1 LQAQLYQKERSKEI
15 KKEIRMASE
24 RFLVTG
30 AYGCLGSWAVKQL
43 VSEGV
48 PVLTYDLPGS
58 RHRLHLI
65 MSDDELANVTMIA
78 GDITD
83 FDLFERTVADNGI
96 THIVHLAALQ
106 VPFVRAN
113 PVLGVRVNTV
123 GTTVVLETARR
134 HPDQVQGVAHASS
147 AGVYGL
153 ASSYPPGPLA
163 NDAPLDPQTLYGVTK
178 QANEGTA
185 RIYWLENGVYSVGLR
200 PYIVYGP
207 GRDQGM
213 TSTPTKAM
221 LAAAVGR
228 PYHISFGGTSVYHHA
243 QDAAAVFIKA
253 ARTRLE
259 GAPTYNLGGSTVTM
273 REIVDMIEEVVPEIE
288 GKITFPNDGLSG
300 PTAIDESALNAAL
313 GPITWRPMA
322 QGVRQTIEHLRA
334 AAQTG
339 KVDVDRI
346 LA

>member
-1 LQAQLYQKERSKEI
+1 
-15 KKEIRMASE
+15 MASE

-30 AYGCLGSWAVKQL
+30 AYGCLGSWSVKQL
-43 VSEGV
+43 VGEGV
-48 PVLTYDLPGS
+48 PVFTYDLPGS

-65 MSDDELANVTMIA
+65 MSDDELANVTTVA

-83 FDLFERTVADNGI
+83 LELFERTVVENGI

-113 PVLGVRVNTV
+113 PVLGMRVNTV

-134 HPDQVQGVAHASS
+134 HPDLVKGVGHASS

-185 RIYWLENGVYSVGLR
+185 KIYWQENGVYSVGLR

-221 LAAAVGR
+221 LAAATGR
-228 PYHISFGGTSVYHHA
+228 PYNISFGGMSVYHHA
-243 QDAAAVFIKA
+243 ADAAAAFIKA
-253 ARTRLE
+253 ARAHLE
-259 GAPTYNLGGSTVTM
+259 QAPVYNLGGSTVHM
-273 REIVDMIEEVVPEIE
+273 REIVEMIEDIVPEME
-288 GKITFPNDGLSG
+288 GKITFPDGELSG
-300 PTAIDESALNAAL
+300 PTSIDESALQNAL
-313 GPITWRPMA
+313 GPISWRPMA
-322 QGVRQTIEHLRA
+322 DGVRQTIEHLRSA
-334 AAQTG
+334 AKAG
-339 KVDVDRI
+339 KVDVDKI

>member
-1 LQAQLYQKERSKEI
+1 
-15 KKEIRMASE
+15 MTSE

-30 AYGCLGSWAVKQL
+30 AFGCLGSWAVKQL
-43 VSEGV
+43 VGEGV
-48 PVLTYDLPGS
+48 PVFTYDLPGS
-58 RHRLHLI
+58 RHRLDLI
-65 MSDDELANVTMIA
+65 MNADELANVTMVA

-96 THIVHLAALQ
+96 TQIVHLAALQ

-113 PVLGVRVNTV
+113 PVLGVRVNAV

-134 HPDQVQGVAHASS
+134 HPDLVQGVAHASS
-147 AGVYGL
+147 AAVYGA
-153 ASSYPPGPLA
+153 ASNYPPGPLA
-163 NDAPLDPQTLYGVTK
+163 HDAPHDPQTLYGVTK

-185 RIYWLENGVYSVGLR
+185 RIYWQENGVYSVGLR

-228 PYHISFGGTSVYHHA
+228 PYAITFGGTSVYHHA
-243 QDAAAVFIKA
+243 QDAAAVFVKA
-253 ARTRLE
+253 ARTQLD
-259 GAPTYNLGGSTVTM
+259 GAPVYNLGGSTVHM
-273 REIVDMIEEVVPEIE
+273 REIVEIIEEVVPESE
-288 GKITFPNDGLSG
+288 GKITFPDTDLSG
-300 PTAIDESALNAAL
+300 PTGVDESALIAAL
-313 GPITWRPMA
+313 GPIHWRPMA
-322 QGVRQTIEHLRA
+322 EGVRQTIEHLRA
-334 AAQTG
+334 AAQAG
-339 KVDVDRI
+339 KVDVDRV

>member
-1 LQAQLYQKERSKEI
+1 
-15 KKEIRMASE
+15 MASE

-30 AYGCLGSWAVKQL
+30 AYGCLGSWTVKQL
-43 VSEGV
+43 VGEGV
-48 PVLTYDLPGS
+48 PVFTYDLQGS

-65 MSDDELANVTMIA
+65 MDEAELANVNLLS

-113 PVLGVRVNTV
+113 PVLGMHVNAV

-134 HPDQVQGVAHASS
+134 HADQVQGVAHASS

-163 NDAPLDPQTLYGVTK
+163 HDAPLDPPTLYGVTK

-185 RIYWLENGVYSVGLR
+185 RIYWQENGVYSIGLR

-221 LAAAVGR
+221 LAAAIGR

-243 QDAAAVFIKA
+243 QDVAAVFIKA

-259 GAPTYNLGGSTVTM
+259 GAPVYNLGGSTAHM
-273 REIVDMIEEVVPEIE
+273 REIVTAIEAAKPEIA
-288 GKITFPNDGLSG
+288 GKITFEPEGLSG
-300 PTAIDESALNAAL
+300 PTEIDDSALNAAL
-313 GPITWRPMA
+313 GPIRWRPLA
-322 QGVRQTIEHLRA
+322 EGVRQTIEHLAA
-334 AAQTG
+334 AAQAN
-339 KVDVDRI
+339 KVDVDRV

>member
-1 LQAQLYQKERSKEI
+1 
-15 KKEIRMASE
+15 MASE

-30 AYGCLGSWAVKQL
+30 AFGCLGSWTVKQL
-43 VSEGV
+43 VGEGI
-48 PVLTYDLPGS
+48 PVFTYDLPGS
-58 RHRLHLI
+58 RHRLDLI
-65 MSDDELANVTMIA
+65 MSEDELANVTIVA
-78 GDITD
+78 GDVTD
-83 FDLFERTVADNGI
+83 FDLFDRTVADNGI

-113 PVLGVRVNTV
+113 PVLGMRVNAV
-123 GTTVVLETARR
+123 GTTVVLESARR
-134 HPDQVQGVAHASS
+134 HPEQVKGVAHASS

-153 ASSYPPGPLA
+153 ASNYPPGPLA
-163 NDAPLDPQTLYGVTK
+163 HDAPHDPQTLYGVTK

-185 RIYWLENGVYSVGLR
+185 RIDRQENGVYSIGLR

-228 PYHISFGGTSVYHHA
+228 PYAITFGGMSVYHHA
-243 QDAAAVFIKA
+243 QDAAAVFVKA

-259 GAPTYNLGGSTVTM
+259 GAPVYNIGGSTVHM
-273 REIVDMIEEVVPEIE
+273 REIVEMIEDIVPEME
-288 GKITFPNDGLSG
+288 GKITFPDTALSG
-300 PTAIDESALNAAL
+300 PTSIDESALIAAL
-313 GPITWRPMA
+313 GPIYWRPMA
-322 QGVRQTIEHLRA
+322 DGVRQTIEHLRA
-334 AAQTG
+334 ATRAG

>member
-1 LQAQLYQKERSKEI
+1 
-15 KKEIRMASE
+15 MASE

-43 VSEGV
+43 AGEGV
-48 PVLTYDLPGS
+48 PVFTYDLPGS

-65 MSDDELANVTMIA
+65 MNEEELAKVTMFA

-113 PVLGVRVNTV
+113 PVLGMRVNAV

-134 HPDQVQGVAHASS
+134 HPDQVKGIGHASS

-153 ASSYPPGPLA
+153 ASKYPPGPLA
-163 NDAPLDPQTLYGVTK
+163 HDAPLDPQTLYGVTK

-185 RIYWLENGVYSVGLR
+185 RIYWQENGVYSVGLR

-243 QDAAAVFIKA
+243 QDVAAVFIKA
-253 ARTRLE
+253 ARARLE
-259 GAPTYNLGGSTVTM
+259 NAPTYNLGGSTVHM
-273 REIVDMIEEVVPEIE
+273 RKIVDMIEDIVPEME
-288 GKITFPNDGLSG
+288 GKITFPDSELSG
-300 PTAIDESALNAAL
+300 PTAIDESALIAAL
-313 GPITWRPMA
+313 GPISWRPMA
-322 QGVRQTIEHLRA
+322 DGVRQTVEHLRA
-334 AAQTG
+334 AAQVG
-339 KVDVDRI
+339 KVDADRI

>member
-1 LQAQLYQKERSKEI
+1 
-15 KKEIRMASE
+15 MASE

-43 VSEGV
+43 VGEGV
-48 PVLTYDLPGS
+48 PVFTYDLPGS
-58 RHRLHLI
+58 RHRLQLI
-65 MSDDELANVTMIA
+65 MSDEELANVTMFA

-83 FDLFERTVADNGI
+83 FDLFERTVVDNGI
-96 THIVHLAALQ
+96 TNIVHLAALQ

-113 PVLGVRVNTV
+113 PVLGMRVNAV

-134 HPDQVQGVAHASS
+134 YPDQVRGVGHASS

-153 ASSYPPGPLA
+153 AANYPPGPLA
-163 NDAPLDPQTLYGVTK
+163 NDAPLDPQNLYGVTK

-185 RIYWLENGVYSVGLR
+185 RIYWQENGVYSVGLR

-228 PYHISFGGTSVYHHA
+228 PYQITFGGTSVYHHA
-243 QDAAAVFIKA
+243 QDAAAVFVKA
-253 ARTRLE
+253 ARARQE
-259 GAPTYNLGGSTVTM
+259 GAPVYNLGGSTVHM
-273 REIVDMIEEVVPEIE
+273 REIVDIIDEVVPEME
-288 GKITFPNDGLSG
+288 GKITFPDGELSG
-300 PTAIDESALNAAL
+300 PSSIDESALQDAL
-313 GPITWRPMA
+313 GPISWRPMA
-322 QGVRQTIEHLRA
+322 DGVRQTIEHLRA
-334 AAQTG
+334 AAQAG

>member
-1 LQAQLYQKERSKEI
+1 
-15 KKEIRMASE
+15 MASE

-43 VSEGV
+43 VNEGV
-48 PVLTYDLPGS
+48 PVFTYDLQGS
-58 RHRLHLI
+58 QHRLHLI
-65 MSDDELANVTMIA
+65 MNEEELANVTLVS

-83 FDLFERTVADNGI
+83 FDLFERTVVDNGI

-113 PVLGVRVNTV
+113 PVLGMRVNAV

-134 HPDQVQGVAHASS
+134 YPDQVKGVSHASS

-185 RIYWLENGVYSVGLR
+185 RIYWQENGVYSVGLR

-228 PYHISFGGTSVYHHA
+228 PYQITFGGTSVYHHA
-243 QDAAAVFIKA
+243 QDAAAVFVKA
-253 ARTRLE
+253 ARTRLD
-259 GAPTYNLGGSTVTM
+259 GAPVFNIGGSTVHM
-273 REIVDMIEEVVPEIE
+273 REIVDLIDEIVPEME
-288 GKITFPNDGLSG
+288 GKITFPDGELSG
-300 PTAIDESALNAAL
+300 PSAIDESALIAAL

-322 QGVRQTIEHLRA
+322 DGVRQTIEHLRA
-334 AAQTG
+334 AAQAG

>member
-1 LQAQLYQKERSKEI
+1 
-15 KKEIRMASE
+15 MASE

-43 VSEGV
+43 VGEGV
-48 PVLTYDLPGS
+48 PVFTYDLQGS

-65 MSDDELANVTMIA
+65 MSDDELTNVTLLN

-83 FDLFERTVADNGI
+83 FDLFERTVVDNGI

-113 PVLGVRVNTV
+113 PVLGMRVNAV

-134 HPDQVQGVAHASS
+134 HADLVQGIAHASS

-153 ASSYPPGPLA
+153 AASYPPGPLA
-163 NDAPLDPQTLYGVTK
+163 NDAPLDPQNLYGVTK

-185 RIYWLENGVYSVGLR
+185 RIYWQENGVYSIGLR

-228 PYHISFGGTSVYHHA
+228 PYPITFGGTSVYHHA
-243 QDAAAVFIKA
+243 EDVAAVFIKA
-253 ARTRLE
+253 SRTRLE
-259 GAPTYNLGGSTVTM
+259 GAPVYNLGGSTVHM
-273 REIVDMIEEVVPEIE
+273 REIVDIIEEVVPAVE
-288 GKITFPNDGLSG
+288 GKITFPDNELSG
-300 PTAIDESALNAAL
+300 PASIDDSALNAAL

-322 QGVRQTIEHLRA
+322 QGVRQTIEHLA
-334 AAQTG
+334 AAVKAN

>member
-1 LQAQLYQKERSKEI
+1 
-15 KKEIRMASE
+15 MAAE

-30 AYGCLGSWAVKQL
+30 AYGCLGSWTVKQL
-43 VSEGV
+43 VNEGV
-48 PVLTYDLPGS
+48 PVFTYDLPGS

-65 MSDDELANVTMIA
+65 MSDEELAQVTMIA

-83 FDLFERTVADNGI
+83 FDLFERTVVENGI

-113 PVLGVRVNTV
+113 PVLGVRVNAV

-134 HPDQVQGVAHASS
+134 HPDQVRGVSHASS
-147 AGVYGL
+147 AAVYGP
-153 ASSYPPGPLA
+153 ASNYPPGPLA
-163 NDAPLDPQTLYGVTK
+163 HDAPHDPQTLYGVTK

-185 RIYWLENGVYSVGLR
+185 RIYWLENGVYSIGLR

-243 QDAAAVFIKA
+243 QDVAAVFVKA
-253 ARTRLE
+253 ARTRIE
-259 GAPTYNLGGSTVTM
+259 GAPTYNLGGSNVHM
-273 REIVDMIEEVVPEIE
+273 REIVEMIEDVVPEME
-288 GKITFPNDGLSG
+288 GKITFPDSDLSG
-300 PTAIDESALNAAL
+300 PTAIDESALKAAL

-322 QGVRQTIEHLRA
+322 DGVRQTIEHLRA
-334 AAQTG
+334 AAQAG

>member
-1 LQAQLYQKERSKEI
+1 
-15 KKEIRMASE
+15 MASE

-30 AYGCLGSWAVKQL
+30 AYGCLGSWTVKQL
-43 VSEGV
+43 VNEGV
-48 PVLTYDLPGS
+48 PVFTYDLAGS
-58 RHRLHLI
+58 QHRLHLI
-65 MSDDELANVTMIA
+65 MNEDELTKVTILN

-83 FDLFERTVADNGI
+83 FDLFERTVAENGI

-113 PVLGVRVNTV
+113 PVLGVRVNAV
-123 GTTVVLETARR
+123 GTTVVLESARR
-134 HPDQVQGVAHASS
+134 HPDQVLGVSHASS
-147 AGVYGL
+147 AAVYGP
-153 ASSYPPGPLA
+153 ASNYPAEPLA
-163 NDAPLDPQTLYGVTK
+163 HDAPHDPQTLYGVTK

-185 RIYWLENGVYSVGLR
+185 RIYWQENGVYSVGLR

-228 PYHISFGGTSVYHHA
+228 PYQISFGGVSVYHHA
-243 QDAAAVFIKA
+243 EDVAAVFIRA
-253 ARTRLE
+253 ARARLE
-259 GAPTYNLGGSTVTM
+259 GAPVYNLGGSTVHM
-273 REIVDMIEEVVPEIE
+273 RDIVAAIEAAAPEMKE
-288 GKITFPNDGLSG
+288 KITFVESELSG

-313 GPITWRPMA
+313 GPIRWRPLA
-322 QGVRQTIEHLRA
+322 DGVRQTVEHLRA
-334 AAQTG
+334 AVKAN
-339 KVDVDRI
+339 KVDVDKI

>member
-1 LQAQLYQKERSKEI
+1 
-15 KKEIRMASE
+15 MASE

-30 AYGCLGSWAVKQL
+30 AYGCLGSWTVKQL
-43 VSEGV
+43 VNEGV
-48 PVLTYDLPGS
+48 PVFTYDLQGS
-58 RHRLHLI
+58 QHRLHLI
-65 MSDDELANVTMIA
+65 MDEAELAKVTILN

-83 FDLFERTVADNGI
+83 FDRFESIVADNGI

-113 PVLGVRVNTV
+113 PVLGVRVNAV
-123 GTTVVLETARR
+123 GTTVVLESARR
-134 HPDQVQGVAHASS
+134 HPDQVRGVSHASS
-147 AGVYGL
+147 AAVYGL
-153 ASSYPPGPLA
+153 AANYPPGPLA
-163 NDAPLDPQTLYGVTK
+163 HDAPHDPQTLYGVTK

-185 RIYWLENGVYSVGLR
+185 RIYWQENGVYSIGLR

-213 TSTPTKAM
+213 TSTPSKAM

-243 QDAAAVFIKA
+243 EDVAAVFIKA

-259 GAPTYNLGGSTVTM
+259 GAPTYNLGGSTVHM
-273 REIVDMIEEVVPEIE
+273 REIVDAIEEAAPEVE
-288 GKITFPNDGLSG
+288 GKITFPDGELSG
-300 PTAIDESALNAAL
+300 PTAIDETKLNEDL
-313 GPITWRPMA
+313 GPIHWRNFA

-334 AAQTG
+334 AVKAN
-339 KVDVDRI
+339 KVDVDKI